1 MGRDAAT
8 GGVLASDA
16 MAPCRSGVTWQARR
30 RVLLGTDVEV
40 GGVSQGGRMHG
51 LTKLAALLV
60 GLVLLGHMRPALAAS
75 SLRCSSRLVGEGQTI
90 AEVYDRCGEP
100 TERTVST
107 EFVTVRVSCDVT
119 VTRAVPV
126 EYWTYNLGPKQFVR
140 YLTFR
145 DGTLIAID
153 EGSYGNW

>member
-1 MGRDAAT
+1 
-8 GGVLASDA
+8 
-16 MAPCRSGVTWQARR
+16 MARSRSGVTWQVRR
-30 RVLLGTDVEV
+30 RALLGTDGEA
-40 GGVSQGGRMHG
+40 GGAYEGRRKRV
-51 LTKLAALLV
+51 LTTLVALLV
-60 GLVLLGHMRPALAAS
+60 GLVLLGHIRPALAAS
-75 SLRCSSRLVGEGQTI
+75 SLRCGSRLVGEGQTI
-90 AEVYDRCGEP
+90 DDVYDRCGEP
-100 TERTVST
+100 TNRMVSV

-126 EYWTYNLGPKQFVR
+126 ENWTYNLGPKQFVR